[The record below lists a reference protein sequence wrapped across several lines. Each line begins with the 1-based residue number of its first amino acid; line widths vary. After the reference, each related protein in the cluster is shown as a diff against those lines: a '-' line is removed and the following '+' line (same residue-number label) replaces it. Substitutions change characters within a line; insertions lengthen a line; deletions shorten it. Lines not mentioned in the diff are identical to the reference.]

1 MGPFILIGLAILLII
16 IVLSICAYPFV
27 CACIAVAGKKYNGIV
42 SGILLLLTI
51 GAYMLACTT
60 LERPLDNW
68 CYSVYAGIVLTP
80 IVLYICTGVENL
92 GNWLGSVEKVKHD
105 KITIP
110 LLSLIASLLFAIEG
124 VMRMSHSYSIH
135 RLLNYGWST
144 SETGSYWFY
153 EEDFQYAGGLLFSV
167 SLLSILYIGISFF
180 NSYKEYKRNLADEI
194 EKKYRI
200 EREKE
205 SIKRRIILDNEFLR
219 TFESEQRI
227 EAGNYYNTFCKTIIN
242 ALESSDE
249 KTTYSFEYSP
259 FNIIKTTYKVLL
271 VKNNNRSF
279 YFYPM
284 GIVTISFDEKYN
296 YIPISSTTVSLK
308 NERKNLRYALPSDVQ
323 PIRQNWQHTC
333 VDGSPDLRYKY
344 NTRTYVYEYGILRI
358 SELILHVY
366 RMKSAQEVVSAYNKM
381 YSSITQ
387 IKAKKHNERMNVS
400 SAEKGASSMDY
411 LEKKEKEINKNVE
424 QVNEVI
430 IPNQNIAYNT
440 PTTLEECFCDIIRRR
455 GVEILKDRSMLYC
468 FTSMYKDVDITE
480 YKEVMEKMV
489 SERFLYQ
496 FKETGKQND
505 FKLYNLSNDFARK
518 HKLNVQKSL
527 FITQSLVKAIKK
539 TKVNN

>member
-1 MGPFILIGLAILLII
+1 M
-16 IVLSICAYPFV
+16 
-27 CACIAVAGKKYNGIV
+27 
-42 SGILLLLTI
+42 
-51 GAYMLACTT
+51 
-60 LERPLDNW
+60 
-68 CYSVYAGIVLTP
+68 
-80 IVLYICTGVENL
+80 
-92 GNWLGSVEKVKHD
+92 
-105 KITIP
+105 
-110 LLSLIASLLFAIEG
+110 
-124 VMRMSHSYSIH
+124 
-135 RLLNYGWST
+135 
-144 SETGSYWFY
+144 
-153 EEDFQYAGGLLFSV
+153 
-167 SLLSILYIGISFF
+167 
-180 NSYKEYKRNLADEI
+180 
-194 EKKYRI
+194 
-200 EREKE
+200 
-205 SIKRRIILDNEFLR
+205 R

-296 YIPISSTTVSLK
+296 YIPISRTTVSLK